1 MELKMGLFDRIL
13 SDCALLCA
21 DDDDTMAVLV
31 GKDITSKACWACA
44 VQAKGVDECAR
55 ISTTTWIKRD

>member
-1 MELKMGLFDRIL
+1 MSTSKGRGLCHRHVRFDGTQDGPDHRIL

-31 GKDITSKACWACA
+31 GKDIRSKAWWA
-44 VQAKGVDECAR
+44 
-55 ISTTTWIKRD
+55 